1 MLVSIN
7 NDVDICMQVK
17 TEVMRRLV
25 LGRDRG
31 GRCKYDPQAKTEL
44 IQECMK
50 PGVSVARMAMQHG
63 INANLLR
70 AWITKV
76 QSANAIAMQ
85 ISPTEAALDTAQA
98 FVPVMLETTV
108 VPEQQANIPATAAQR
123 HGNATTTLLHIQI
136 RLANAVTV
144 DLGETRVDELS
155 QVLQVLNALPCSN

>member
-1 MLVSIN
+1 
-7 NDVDICMQVK
+7 MQVK

-31 GRCKYDPQAKTEL
+31 GRCRYDPQAGTEL

-50 PGVSVARMAMQHG
+50 PGVSVARMAMQYG

-70 AWITKV
+70 VWITKV

-85 ISPTEAALDTAQA
+85 ISPTQVALDTTQA
-98 FVPVMLETTV
+98 VVTVMLETTAAAD
-108 VPEQQANIPATAAQR
+108 QQANIPATASQR
-123 HGNATTTLLHIQI
+123 QGKPTTTLLRIQI
-136 RLANAVTV
+136 HLANAVTV
-144 DLGETRVDELS
+144 DLGETRIDELS

>member
-1 MLVSIN
+1 MLVSIY

-17 TEVMRRLV
+17 SEVMRRLV

-44 IQECMK
+44 VKECLK

-70 AWITKV
+70 AWITKA

-85 ISPTEAALDTAQA
+85 ISSTEDALEAAQA

-108 VPEQQANIPATAAQR
+108 VAQRQANNPATAPQR
-123 HGNATTTLLHIQI
+123 PGRPTTTLLRMQI
-136 RLANAVTV
+136 RLSNAVTV
-144 DLGETRVDELS
+144 DLGETRIDDLS
-155 QVLQVLNALPCSN
+155 QVLQVLNALPCSS

>member
-17 TEVMRRLV
+17 SEIVKRLV

-70 AWITKV
+70 AWITKE

-85 ISPTEAALDTAQA
+85 RSPTEAALDSVQA
-98 FVPVMLETTV
+98 FVPVMLETTAV
-108 VPEQQANIPATAAQR
+108 AHRQANSPAAAPQR
-123 HGNATTTLLHIQI
+123 QSKPTTTVLRMQI

-144 DLGETRVDELS
+144 DLGETRIDDLS
-155 QVLQVLNALPCSN
+155 QVLQVLNALPCSS

>member
-85 ISPTEAALDTAQA
+85 ISPTEAALDTTQA

-108 VPEQQANIPATAAQR
+108 APELQVNIAATAPQR
-123 HGNATTTLLHIQI
+123 QGKPTTTLLRIQI
-136 RLANAVTV
+136 HLANAVTV
-144 DLGETRVDELS
+144 DLGETRIDELS

>member
-7 NDVDICMQVK
+7 NEVDICMQVK
-17 TEVMRRLV
+17 T
-25 LGRDRG
+25 
-31 GRCKYDPQAKTEL
+31 AKAEL

-50 PGVSVARMAMQHG
+50 PGVSVARIAMQHG

>member
-17 TEVMRRLV
+17 SDVMSRLV

-50 PGVSVARMAMQHG
+50 PGVSVARIALQHG

-70 AWITKV
+70 AWITKA
-76 QSANAIAMQ
+76 QSVNAIAMQ
-85 ISPTEAALDTAQA
+85 ISSTKDALDTVQA

-108 VPEQQANIPATAAQR
+108 VPELQVNIAATAPQR
-123 HGNATTTLLHIQI
+123 QDKPTTTLLRMQI

-144 DLGETRVDELS
+144 DLGEARIDELS
-155 QVLQVLNALPCSN
+155 QVLQVLYALPCSN

>member
-7 NDVDICMQVK
+7 NEVDICMQVK

-25 LGRDRG
+25 LGHDRG
-31 GRCKYDPQAKTEL
+31 GRCRYDPQAKAEL

-50 PGVSVARMAMQHG
+50 PGVSVARIAMQHG

>member
-1 MLVSIN
+1 
-7 NDVDICMQVK
+7 MQVK

-25 LGRDRG
+25 LGHDRG
-31 GRCKYDPQAKTEL
+31 GRCRYDPQAKAEL

-50 PGVSVARMAMQHG
+50 PGVSVARIAMQHG

>member
-1 MLVSIN
+1 MNSAMLVSIN
-7 NDVDICMQVK
+7 SDVDICVQVK

-76 QSANAIAMQ
+76 QSASAIAMQ
-85 ISPTEAALDTAQA
+85 ISPTEAALDTTQT

-108 VPEQQANIPATAAQR
+108 APELQMNIAATAPQR
-123 HGNATTTLLHIQI
+123 QGKPTTTLLGIQI
-136 RLANAVTV
+136 HLANAVLASKHPVPT
-144 DLGETRVDELS
+144 TRAAQQRLV
-155 QVLQVLNALPCSN
+155 

>member
-1 MLVSIN
+1 
-7 NDVDICMQVK
+7 MQVK
-17 TEVMRRLV
+17 TEVMRGLV

-31 GRCKYDPQAKTEL
+31 GRCKYDPQAKTAL

-76 QSANAIAMQ
+76 QGANAIAMQ
-85 ISPTEAALDTAQA
+85 TSPTEAALDTTPA

-108 VPEQQANIPATAAQR
+108 VAQRQANNPATAPQR
-123 HGNATTTLLHIQI
+123 PGRPTTTLLRMQI
-136 RLANAVTV
+136 RLSNAVTV
-144 DLGETRVDELS
+144 DLGETRIDDLS
-155 QVLQVLNALPCSN
+155 QVLEVLNALPCSS